1 MKYIYDFDIC
11 TMLFFGL
18 TIFFYLYQKRLRNLQ
33 DTIFTAMLIA
43 SATAVVF
50 DFLAAYMERN
60 ALLYPIWMLYA
71 VNTLFILGMQTCLP
85 LFFLYAVATTGRYK
99 SMTRKKI
106 IVLAIP
112 YAVTMLLL
120 FLSWFCR
127 AGIFYID
134 TAHIYR
140 HGVMYHSLYAN
151 MSFYVIVGVV
161 VLLRNLRNTPR
172 GKRNVILL
180 QVGLLFAS
188 VVLQVR
194 FPSYLLTASAT
205 ALALTALFY
214 VLQSPEDQ
222 INPLTGAFSRT
233 VLPTVLQ
240 DYTDR
245 NRDYTLV
252 LILLR
257 SFDELTRVHGSAAGN
272 ALLKEYSADMIER
285 FHDQIVIFLDTSEFV
300 VVYDGV
306 LNRAQLETIR
316 NNAPKRMTVDGKTVQ
331 LDVRFGALVS
341 DQVRDTTVDIATA
354 DFIFREMRTMKN
366 DDVLFAE
373 ASYRKF
379 SAAFLKM
386 EAELS
391 RSFTAQNADLSL
403 VPIRSKTGQVVLEEA
418 RFVLPEEAQPYVGYS
433 QFLQTLGRSGFAWT
447 YYEKLFH
454 RLAGVYD
461 SRNANRRFC
470 LTLLP
475 AVILNQDAPER
486 MQTLVTACGFC
497 PQQIVF
503 AVSET
508 EIAVELVLLT
518 NNMRLLSEMGFAFMV
533 DTFAEGYTDM
543 SHLISLPFSYARLHE
558 SLIENADDDERAQAL
573 LKGLV
578 SVFRDV
584 GVLAVF
590 PGIHTKRDAHIAF
603 CADAP
608 LIQGNYLPS
617 A

>member
-257 SFDELTRVHGSAAGN
+257 SFDELTRMHGSAAGK
-272 ALLKEYSADMIER
+272 AGIC
-285 FHDQIVIFLDTSEFV
+285 
-300 VVYDGV
+300 
-306 LNRAQLETIR
+306 
-316 NNAPKRMTVDGKTVQ
+316 
-331 LDVRFGALVS
+331 
-341 DQVRDTTVDIATA
+341 
-354 DFIFREMRTMKN
+354 
-366 DDVLFAE
+366 
-373 ASYRKF
+373 
-379 SAAFLKM
+379 
-386 EAELS
+386 
-391 RSFTAQNADLSL
+391 
-403 VPIRSKTGQVVLEEA
+403 
-418 RFVLPEEAQPYVGYS
+418 
-433 QFLQTLGRSGFAWT
+433 QF
-447 YYEKLFH
+447 
-454 RLAGVYD
+454 
-461 SRNANRRFC
+461 
-470 LTLLP
+470 
-475 AVILNQDAPER
+475 
-486 MQTLVTACGFC
+486 
-497 PQQIVF
+497 
-503 AVSET
+503 
-508 EIAVELVLLT
+508 
-518 NNMRLLSEMGFAFMV
+518 
-533 DTFAEGYTDM
+533 
-543 SHLISLPFSYARLHE
+543 
-558 SLIENADDDERAQAL
+558 
-573 LKGLV
+573 
-578 SVFRDV
+578 
-584 GVLAVF
+584 
-590 PGIHTKRDAHIAF
+590 
-603 CADAP
+603 
-608 LIQGNYLPS
+608 
-617 A
+617 